1 MKYYLQTKSG
11 LSMQYKKGIEIKALR
26 NAHYLPAQH
35 LYINIFVV
43 MRTLL
48 LERSAEAALCRSPL
62 SLS

>member
-1 MKYYLQTKSG
+1 
-11 LSMQYKKGIEIKALR
+11 MQYKKGIEIKALR

-43 MRTLL
+43 MKTLL

-62 SLS
+62 SLSLIHI